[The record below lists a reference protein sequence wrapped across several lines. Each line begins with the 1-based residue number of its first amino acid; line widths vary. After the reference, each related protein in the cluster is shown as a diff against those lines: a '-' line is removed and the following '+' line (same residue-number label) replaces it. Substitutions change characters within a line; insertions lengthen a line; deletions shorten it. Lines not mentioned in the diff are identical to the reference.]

1 MLTSIQGKSVIVT
14 GGSSGIGKGIARVF
28 AKKGAK
34 VLVVARREEAARQ
47 VVENILLDGGT
58 ASYFLGDV
66 RSYEAMEKAAQTAID
81 RNSGVDILCANAG
94 IAPLSNLNAMS
105 SEEWNLVL
113 QTNLTGCFNI
123 IKACVPFMQT
133 SQWGRII
140 LTSSITGSLTGV
152 EGWSHYGA
160 SKSGQVGFMRSVALE
175 LALNSITINAIL
187 PGSIKIEDMSD
198 EYVHKVERSI
208 PMRKLGRVEDI
219 AYAALFF
226 ASDEA
231 AYITGQTIVVDGGAA
246 LPEF

>member
-1 MLTSIQGKSVIVT
+1 
-14 GGSSGIGKGIARVF
+14 
-28 AKKGAK
+28 
-34 VLVVARREEAARQ
+34 
-47 VVENILLDGGT
+47 
-58 ASYFLGDV
+58 
-66 RSYEAMEKAAQTAID
+66 
-81 RNSGVDILCANAG
+81 
-94 IAPLSNLNAMS
+94 
-105 SEEWNLVL
+105 
-113 QTNLTGCFNI
+113 
-123 IKACVPFMQT
+123 MQT

-140 LTSSITGSLTGV
+140 LTSSITGPLTGA

-198 EYVHKVERSI
+198 EYVQRVARTI
-208 PMRKLGRVEDI
+208 PMRKLGQVEDI